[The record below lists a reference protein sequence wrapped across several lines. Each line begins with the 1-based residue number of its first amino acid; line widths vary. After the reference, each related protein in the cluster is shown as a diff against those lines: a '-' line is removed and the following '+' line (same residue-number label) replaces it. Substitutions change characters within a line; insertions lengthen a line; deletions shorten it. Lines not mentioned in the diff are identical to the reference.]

1 MATAQADSEAVREGG
16 CLCGA
21 VRFSARGAPINVR
34 VCHCRLCQ
42 RATGQPFFARALYV
56 EDAVAVTGETARFA
70 SSEALWRV
78 FCPACGTRLFAH
90 RPSAGRI
97 SVGLGAFDDP
107 NALSPDCHMFVTH
120 KLGWLKL
127 DDGLPQFEGLAP

>member
-1 MATAQADSEAVREGG
+1 MSDTGSAAVLQGG

-21 VRFSARGAPINVR
+21 VRFVARGAPVNVR

-42 RATGQPFFARALYV
+42 KATGQPFFARALYA
-56 EDAVAVTGETARFA
+56 EDAVTVTGETVRYP

-78 FCPACGTRLFAH
+78 SCPVCGARLFAH
-90 RPSAGRI
+90 RPGAGRI
-97 SVGLGAFDDP
+97 SAGLGTFDDP
-107 NALSPDCHMFVTH
+107 NALRPDCHMFVAQ

>member
-1 MATAQADSEAVREGG
+1 METDGASGVLEGG

-21 VRFSARGAPINVR
+21 VRFVARGTPVNVR

-42 RATGQPFFARALYV
+42 KATGQPFFARALYS
-56 EDAVAVTGETARFA
+56 EAAVTVSGETMRYA

-78 FCPACGTRLFAH
+78 SCPACGTRLFAH

-97 SVGLGAFDDP
+97 SAGLGTFDEP
-107 NALSPDCHMFVTH
+107 NVLRPDCHMFVAH
-120 KLGWLKL
+120 KLDWLTL